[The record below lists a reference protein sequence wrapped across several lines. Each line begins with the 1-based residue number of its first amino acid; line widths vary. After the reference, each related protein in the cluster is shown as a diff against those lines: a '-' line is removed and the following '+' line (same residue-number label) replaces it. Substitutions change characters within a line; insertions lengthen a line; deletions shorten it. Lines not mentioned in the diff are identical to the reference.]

1 MAPIVNGTATTG
13 PMVNGT
19 STSLPIVNGTASSE
33 PIKIKN
39 GLDDSIFNQDIV
51 KLENLP
57 EDIKELCLESL
68 KVCSVLSYFR
78 FTSQYSKI
86 IKILIIIVI

>member
-1 MAPIVNGTATTG
+1 MAPIVNGTATKG

-19 STSLPIVNGTASSE
+19 STSSPIVNGTASSE

-39 GLDDSIFNQDIV
+39 GLDDSMFNQDIV

-57 EDIKELCLESL
+57 DDIKELCQESL
-68 KVCSVLSYFR
+68 KVRCVLLYLD
-78 FTSQYSKI
+78 KLHNI
-86 IKILIIIVI
+86 MIKLLIFIVT

>member
-1 MAPIVNGTATTG
+1 MAPIVNGTATKG

-19 STSLPIVNGTASSE
+19 STSSPIVNGTASSE

-39 GLDDSIFNQDIV
+39 GLDDSMFNQDIV

-57 EDIKELCLESL
+57 EDIKELCQESL
-68 KVCSVLSYFR
+68 KVRCVLYLDKLHN
-78 FTSQYSKI
+78 TVI
-86 IKILIIIVI
+86 IKLFIFIVT